1 VAKGKA
7 RGALEKGEGE
17 GIPAMGIVKEMKEAN
32 QIKAKHLASFG
43 VLATDTAS
51 LETIAGI
58 VIVERKE
65 EREKGVLRC
74 FYQARKRKPRRRW

>member
-1 VAKGKA
+1 MAKGKA

-17 GIPAMGIVKEMKEAN
+17 EIPANGIVKEMQKAN
-32 QIKAKHLASFG
+32 QMIAKYLASFG

-51 LETIAGI
+51 LEIIAGT

-65 EREKGVLRC
+65 GREKGVLRC
-74 FYQARKRKPRRRW
+74 FYQARKRKSRRR

>member
-1 VAKGKA
+1 MEKGKA

-17 GIPAMGIVKEMKEAN
+17 GIPAKGIAKEMQKGN
-32 QIKAKHLASFG
+32 QMKAKYLASFG
-43 VLATDTAS
+43 VLEMDTAS
-51 LETIAGI
+51 LGIIAGT

-65 EREKGVLRC
+65 GREKGVLRC